1 MPSSLPIEA
10 ETAVYLAAFA
20 AMPPREN
27 QTIQGLRDGYKAELI
42 RASVPADPG
51 VAWRALSIP
60 GHAGP
65 IEARL
70 YVPLS
75 ADHGG
80 PLLLYVHGGGFAV
93 GDLDSHDG
101 LVRLI
106 AATAGLKVMTLHYR
120 RAPEAPFPAARDDV
134 LAAFR
139 WAAANAASL
148 DIDPARIVL
157 GGESAGAAHAVAS
170 ALALRGEAVTPR
182 AVWVMSPAL
191 DATTSGESYR
201 TFAEG
206 AGRTAAEFAYL
217 WSLYAPDAA
226 THADPTVSPGLADPT
241 GLPPLYIYPS
251 EFDPARS
258 DGEAFAAKARAAGVP
273 VTLRLRAGLIHQ
285 HPEITGV
292 SAASRKAVEDA
303 ARELAADLLA
313 APTETP
319 DIILTPDDIRF
330 EPFNIPGFTGD
341 TRAAFPN
348 LDTTRAPFIALLKM
362 APGAVL
368 KRHFHPRAME
378 AVHVMEGTM
387 INDGIPLPAGSF
399 LIHGPGV
406 WHGPHVAPEGGCTL
420 MFIQY
425 PGVGP
430 DDSVFVD

>member
-1 MPSSLPIEA
+1 MTSSLPIES
-10 ETAVYLAAFA
+10 ETAAYLAAFA

-27 QTIQGLRDGYKAELI
+27 QTIQDLRDGYKAELI
-42 RASVPADPG
+42 RSSAPADPG
-51 VAWRALSIP
+51 VAYRALSIP
-60 GHAGP
+60 GPAGALD
-65 IEARL
+65 ARL
-70 YVPLS
+70 YVPLT

-93 GDLDSHDG
+93 GDMDSHDG
-101 LVRLI
+101 LARLI
-106 AATAGLKVMTLHYR
+106 AAASGLHVMTLDYR

-139 WAAANAASL
+139 WVCANAIDL
-148 DIDPARIVL
+148 DVDPARIVL
-157 GGESAGAAHAVAS
+157 GGESAGAAHAVAA
-170 ALALRGEAVTPR
+170 ALVLRNETVSPR

-191 DATTSGESYR
+191 DATTSGETY
-201 TFAEG
+201 TKFATG
-206 AGRTAAEFAYL
+206 AGRTSAEFAYL
-217 WSLYAPDAA
+217 WSLYAPDVA
-226 THADPTVSPGLADPT
+226 THTDPAVSPGLADPT

-258 DGEAFAAKARAAGVP
+258 DGESFAEKARAAGVP
-273 VTLRLRAGLIHQ
+273 VTLRLRQGLIHQ

-313 APTETP
+313 APTDTA
-319 DIILTPDDIRF
+319 DIILTPDDLVF
-330 EPFNIPGFTGD
+330 QPFNIPGFEGD

-387 INDGIPLPAGSF
+387 INDGKPLPAGSF